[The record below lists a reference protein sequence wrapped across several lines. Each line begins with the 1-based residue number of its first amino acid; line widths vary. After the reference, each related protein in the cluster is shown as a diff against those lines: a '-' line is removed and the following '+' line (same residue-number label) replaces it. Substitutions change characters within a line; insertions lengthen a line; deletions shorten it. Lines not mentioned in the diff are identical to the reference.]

1 MFQKAQKSV
10 ARLRIA
16 LAGTA
21 GSGKTFSALKLA
33 SGFGGTIAVIDT
45 ERHSASLYADRFNFD
60 VCNIDPPYTPE
71 KYIAAIQAAEK
82 SGYAT
87 LIIDSFSHAWAGE
100 GGLLDIHDK
109 ISSASRSGNSFAA
122 WRNVTPMHNRLV
134 DTILGCKCHVIATM
148 RAKADYVQ
156 EEVNGK
162 KTVKKVGLAPVQR
175 EGVDYEFTLVFD
187 VSQDHVASSS
197 KDRTSLFDGRP
208 CVITEETGKQ
218 LVSWLNAKEEPAR
231 PAQQPEQPQQQT
243 QPQPQA
249 QQPAASKK
257 TYTIGEVMAN
267 ISGDLTALVRKHKL
281 GQASVVNLFNE
292 FQGDEAQITA
302 AINEKY
308 SQKAAQE
315 EK

>member
-1 MFQKAQKSV
+1 MFQKAKKSV
-10 ARLRIA
+10 AKLRIA

-45 ERHSASLYADRFNFD
+45 ERNSASLYADRFSFD
-60 VCNIDPPYTPE
+60 VCNIEPPYTPE
-71 KYIAAIQAAEK
+71 KYIAAIQEAEK
-82 SGYAT
+82 VGYTT

-122 WRNVTPMHNRLV
+122 WRSVTPMHNRLV
-134 DTILGCKCHVIATM
+134 DTILGCKCHIIATM

-156 EEVNGK
+156 EETNGK

-175 EGVDYEFTLVFD
+175 DGVDYEFTLVFD

-218 LVSWLNAKEEPAR
+218 LVSWLNAKEEPVKI
-231 PAQQPEQPQQQT
+231 
-243 QPQPQA
+243 QPQPQT
-249 QQPAASKK
+249 QQRAAITDKK

-267 ISGDLTALVRKHKL
+267 ISGDLTVLVRKHKL
-281 GQASVVNLFNE
+281 GQTSVVNLFNE

-308 SQKAAQE
+308 GQKAAQE

>member
-82 SGYAT
+82 AGYAT

-109 ISSASRSGNSFAA
+109 ISSASRSGNSFTA

-218 LVSWLNAKEEPAR
+218 LVSWLNAKEEPVKPR
-231 PAQQPEQPQQQT
+231 PEAQPQK
-243 QPQPQA
+243 
-249 QQPAASKK
+249 QPANNDGKK
-257 TYTIGEVMAN
+257 AYTIGEIMGI
-267 ISGDLTALVRKHKL
+267 ISSDLTMLMRKYKL
-281 GQASVVNLFNE
+281 GQATVINLFNE
-292 FQGDEAQITA
+292 FQGDEAQIA
-302 AINEKY
+302 KAIEEKHG
-308 SQKAAQE
+308 QKAAQE